1 MPHRDTR
8 PRYRVLQPIPKKH
21 HRPLH
26 LRVGTA
32 YRNPD
37 GTIDVVLDAIIVGER
52 FQLVEEPP
60 GAKIDFESDPEA
72 TDPELLS

>member
-1 MPHRDTR
+1 MSRDTR
-8 PRYRVLQPIPKKH
+8 PRYRVLQPVPKKH

-26 LRVGTA
+26 IRVGTG

-37 GTIDVVLDAIIVGER
+37 GTIDVVLDAIVVGER
-52 FQLVEEPP
+52 FQLVEERP
-60 GAKIDFESDPEA
+60 GAKADFESVSES

>member
-1 MPHRDTR
+1 MPQDTR
-8 PRYRVLQPIPKKH
+8 PRYRVLQLLPKKH
-21 HRPLH
+21 HRPFH
-26 LRVGTA
+26 IRVGTG

-60 GAKIDFESDPEA
+60 GAKIDLDFDPES

>member
-1 MPHRDTR
+1 LPQDTR

-21 HRPLH
+21 HRPLL

-37 GTIDVVLDAIIVGER
+37 GTIDVVLDAIFVGER

-60 GAKIDFESDPEA
+60 GAKAGPGSDPEPD
-72 TDPELLS
+72 DPELLS